1 MPSLDIFND
10 DAFSM
15 VSLTKAINTGDHLPQ
30 RLAELGLFSEEG
42 ITTTSAMIEQKGET
56 LSLVPAGTRG
66 SPANATAGDK
76 AKLIPFP
83 TVHLPDRATI
93 LADTVQNLRAF
104 GSETDAETVQTVVN
118 GRLAKMRRKI
128 DATIEYHRMGAIKGQ
143 VLDADGTSVLLDLYT
158 SFGVSQQTH
167 SMVLGTTTTKVRQKI
182 VAAKRLAEAAL
193 GAQMYRGMRGLCS
206 AAFFDAFVEHGAVEA
221 AFDRFQNGEM
231 LRNDP
236 RNGFY
241 FGGVYWEEYRGSVGG
256 VDFIDSGEAY
266 LVPEGVPDMFVT
278 HYAPADYMETVNTI
292 GLPYYAKQ
300 EAMRLNKGVEI
311 EAQSNPLCL
320 NTRPRAVIKLTA
332 A

>member
-66 SPANATAGDK
+66 SSADNTSGDK
-76 AKLIPFP
+76 AKVMPFP
-83 TVHLPDRATI
+83 TVHLPQRSTV
-93 LADTVQNLRAF
+93 LADSIQNLRSF
-104 GSETDAETVQTVVN
+104 GSETEVETVQTVVN
-118 GRLAKMRRKI
+118 KRLEKLRRNI

-158 SFGVSQQTH
+158 AFGVSQQTQA
-167 SMVLGTTTTKVRQKI
+167 MALATTTTKVRDLI
-182 VAAKRLAEAAL
+182 VKAKRKAEDAL
-193 GAQMYRGMRGLCS
+193 GAQMYRGMRAFCS
-206 AAFFDAFVEHGAVEA
+206 ADFFDAFVSHPAVEA
-221 AFDRFQNGEM
+221 AYDRWMNGEF
-231 LRNDP
+231 LRADV
-236 RNGFY
+236 RSGFY
-241 FGGVYWEEYRGSVGG
+241 HGGVFWEEYRGTVGA
-256 VDFIDSGEAY
+256 VPFIASGDAY
-266 LVPEGVPDMFVT
+266 LVPEGVPDLFVT
-278 HYAPADYMETVNTI
+278 NYAPADYEETVNTI

-300 EAMRLNKGVEI
+300 EQMRMGKGREI

-320 NTRPRAVIKLTA
+320 NTRPRAIIKLTA
-332 A
+332 

>member
-42 ITTTSAMIEQKGET
+42 ITTTSAMIEQKGNT

-66 SPANATAGDK
+66 APADATSGDK

-83 TVHLPDRATI
+83 TVHLPQRATV

-104 GSETDAETVQTVVN
+104 GSESEVETVQSVVN
-118 GRLAKMRRKI
+118 QRLTKLRRNI

-143 VLDADGTSVLLDLYT
+143 VLDSDGSTVLLDLYT
-158 SFGVSQQTH
+158 AFGVTQQTQA
-167 SMVLGTTTTKVRQKI
+167 MALGTTTTKVRELI
-182 VAAKRLAEAAL
+182 VKAKRKAEDAL
-193 GAQMYRGMRGLCS
+193 GAQMYRGMRAFCS
-206 AAFFDAFVEHGAVEA
+206 ADFFDAFVSHGAVEA
-221 AFDRFQNGEM
+221 AYDRWMNGEF
-231 LRNDP
+231 LRQDV
-236 RNGFY
+236 RAGFY
-241 FGGVYWEEYRGSVGG
+241 HGGVFWEEYRGSVGG
-256 VDFIDSGEAY
+256 VPFIAAGEAY
-266 LVPEGVPDMFVT
+266 LVPEGVPDLFVT

-300 EAMRLNKGVEI
+300 EPMRLNKGVEI

-320 NTRPRAVIKLTA
+320 NTRPRAIVKLTVA
-332 A
+332 

>member
-42 ITTTSAMIEQKGET
+42 ITTTSAMIEQKGNT

-66 SPANATAGDK
+66 APADATSGDK

-83 TVHLPDRATI
+83 TVHLPQRATV

-104 GSETDAETVQTVVN
+104 GTESEVETVQSVVN
-118 GRLAKMRRKI
+118 QRLTKLRRNI

-143 VLDADGTSVLLDLYT
+143 VLDSDGSTVLLDLYT
-158 SFGVSQQTH
+158 AFGVTQQTQA
-167 SMVLGTTTTKVRQKI
+167 MALGTTTTKVRELI
-182 VAAKRLAEAAL
+182 VKAKRKAEDAL
-193 GAQMYRGMRGLCS
+193 GAQMYRGMRAFCS
-206 AAFFDAFVEHGAVEA
+206 ADFFDAFVSHGAVEA
-221 AFDRFQNGEM
+221 AYDRWMNGEF
-231 LRNDP
+231 LRQDV
-236 RNGFY
+236 RAGFY
-241 FGGVYWEEYRGSVGG
+241 HGGVFWEEYRGSVGG
-256 VDFIDSGEAY
+256 VPFIAAGEAY
-266 LVPEGVPDMFVT
+266 LVPEGVPDLFVT

-320 NTRPRAVIKLTA
+320 NTRPRAIVKLTA
-332 A
+332 

>member
-66 SPANATAGDK
+66 APADNTSGDK

-83 TVHLPDRATI
+83 TVHLPQRSTV
-93 LADTVQNLRAF
+93 LADSIQNLRSF
-104 GSETDAETVQTVVN
+104 GSETEVETVQTVVN
-118 GRLAKMRRKI
+118 KRLEKLRRNI

-158 SFGVSQQTH
+158 AFGVSQQTQA
-167 SMVLGTTTTKVRQKI
+167 MALATTTTKVRDLI
-182 VAAKRLAEAAL
+182 VKAKRKAEDAL
-193 GAQMYRGMRGLCS
+193 GAQMYRGMRAFCS
-206 AAFFDAFVEHGAVEA
+206 ADFFDAFVSHPAVEA
-221 AFDRFQNGEM
+221 AYDRWMNGEF
-231 LRNDP
+231 LRADV
-236 RNGFY
+236 RSGFY
-241 FGGVYWEEYRGSVGG
+241 HGGVFWEEYRGTVGA
-256 VDFIDSGEAY
+256 VPFIASGDAY
-266 LVPEGVPDMFVT
+266 LVPEGVPDLFVT
-278 HYAPADYMETVNTI
+278 NYAPADYEETVNTI

-300 EAMRLNKGVEI
+300 EQMRMGKGREI

-320 NTRPRAVIKLTA
+320 NTRPRAIIKLTA
-332 A
+332 

>member
-15 VSLTKAINTGDHLPQ
+15 ASLTKAINTADYQPQ

-56 LSLVPAGTRG
+56 LSLVPAGVRG
-66 SPANATAGDK
+66 APANATAGDK

-93 LADTVQNLRAF
+93 LADSVQNLRAF
-104 GSETDAETVQTVVN
+104 GSETEIETVQSVVN
-118 GRLAKMRRKI
+118 MRLGKMRRKI

-143 VLDADGTSVLLDLYT
+143 VLDADGTSVLLDLYAA
-158 SFGVSQQTH
+158 FGVSQQTKN
-167 SMVLGTTTTKVRQKI
+167 MALTTSTTKVRTLI
-182 VAAKRLAEAAL
+182 VQAKRLAEAAL
-193 GAQMYRGMRGLCS
+193 GAQMYRTMRALCS
-206 AAFFDAFVEHGAVEA
+206 PGFFDAFVGHGAVET
-221 AFDRFQNGEM
+221 AFDRFMNGEM

-236 RNGFY
+236 RGGFY
-241 FGGVYWEEYRGSVGG
+241 YGGVYWEEYRGSVGG
-256 VDFIDSGEAY
+256 VDFITDGEAY

-300 EAMRLNKGVEI
+300 EMMRLNKGVEI

-320 NTRPRAVIKLTA
+320 NTRPRATIKLTA
-332 A
+332 S

>member
-83 TVHLPDRATI
+83 TVHLPARATI

-104 GSETDAETVQTVVN
+104 GSETEVETVQTVVN
-118 GRLAKMRRKI
+118 KRLEKMRRQI
-128 DATIEYHRMGAIKGQ
+128 DATIEFHRMGAIKGQ

-158 SFGVSQQTH
+158 AFGVSQQTQA
-167 SMVLGTTTTKVRQKI
+167 MALATTTTKVRELI
-182 VAAKRLAEAAL
+182 VKAKRKSEDAL
-193 GAQMYRGMRGLCS
+193 GAQMYRGMRAFCS
-206 AAFFDAFVEHGAVEA
+206 ADFFDAFVSHGAVEA
-221 AFDRFQNGEM
+221 AYDRWMNGEF
-231 LRNDP
+231 LRADV
-236 RNGFY
+236 RGGFY
-241 FGGVYWEEYRGSVGG
+241 HGGVFWEEYRGTVGA
-256 VDFIDSGEAY
+256 VPFIASGEAY
-266 LVPEGVPDMFVT
+266 LVPEGVPDLFVT
-278 HYAPADYMETVNTI
+278 NYAPADYMETVNTI

-300 EAMRLNKGVEI
+300 EAMRLNKGVEV

-320 NTRPRAVIKLTA
+320 NTRPRAIIKLTA
-332 A
+332 